1 MAKNVEKSEEITR
14 PLSVAEQTLAE
25 PGAVQGLTIGDFIA
39 RGGFSEERVIKMGGD
54 PSKGQIPVY
63 LGQFIGA
70 GPDIELSEDRKKDDD
85 APKFLP
91 TWMFHPVN
99 PDTREA
105 IVNVTH
111 SLISPHQLDVGCKK
125 LAALQQRHPNARIVA
140 LIQFAGKSETRTGN
154 PLNNFRIAHS
164 IIEDLPPAK

>member
-1 MAKNVEKSEEITR
+1 MAKNEKSTEIVK

-25 PGAVQGLTIGDFIA
+25 PGAVSDLTIGDFIA
-39 RGGFSEERVIKMGGD
+39 AGGFSEERVIKMGGD

-70 GPDIELSEDRKKDDD
+70 GPDIELSEVNQKPGEE
-85 APKFLP
+85 PKMLP

-105 IVNVTH
+105 IKNVTH

-125 LAALQQRHPNARIVA
+125 LAALQQRHPNARLVA
-140 LIQFAGKSETRTGN
+140 VIQWSGKSETRTGN
-154 PLNNFRIAHS
+154 PMNNFRIAHT
-164 IIEDLPPAK
+164 IIEDLPAAK